1 MDSELKNQK
10 PFLILIV
17 DDVETNLQL
26 LGNILQEQ
34 NYDVSFAS
42 NGQDALS
49 ILETELPDLILLDV
63 MMPEMDGFEVC
74 ERVKSN
80 QQTKDIPVIFL
91 TAKAETEEILKGFE
105 LGAVDYVT
113 KPFNSSELLAR
124 VHTHLSLK
132 RAKEELWELNLTKSK
147 FFAVI
152 TNDIKDSLVG
162 VKGFSQFLLEDLK
175 TNNTEDSIKLAQ
187 TLHSDSRK
195 LYTFL
200 ENLMEW
206 ANIQTGKIEYNPDN
220 YLLSPIIER
229 NLSYF
234 DDTIEEKELDVENNI
249 SLETIVFADKVM
261 LNVIIN
267 KLVSNAVKYSK
278 NKSKVLID
286 SIEDDETVQ
295 ISVTD
300 KGVGMEQE
308 KLERVFDLD
317 NPYPKTVGTANEG
330 GTGLGLLICNEL
342 VKRLGGKIWIESKK
356 NQGTKVTFT
365 VSSEKDDNVDDF
377 DFSEEDFE
385 D

>member
-206 ANIQTGKIEYNPDN
+206 ANIQTGKIVYNPDN

-300 KGVGMEQE
+300 KGVGIEQE
-308 KLERVFDLD
+308 KVERVFDLD

-365 VSSEKDDNVDDF
+365 VSSEKDDVEDDF

>member
-1 MDSELKNQK
+1 
-10 PFLILIV
+10 
-17 DDVETNLQL
+17 
-26 LGNILQEQ
+26 
-34 NYDVSFAS
+34 
-42 NGQDALS
+42 
-49 ILETELPDLILLDV
+49 

-80 QQTKDIPVIFL
+80 QDTKDIPVIFL

-187 TLHSDSRK
+187 TLHNDSRK

-278 NKSKVLID
+278 NKGKVLID

-300 KGVGMEQE
+300 KGVGIEQE
-308 KLERVFDLD
+308 KVERVFDLD

-365 VSSEKDDNVDDF
+365 VSSEKEDDEDDF